1 MAVRELGVEL
11 GSDPSWQWPGQP
23 DEHQSDV
30 AERHLAVQAVVR
42 VRGVDDALKNP
53 GSSFAG
59 RRQLF
64 VVQLHLLEQDG
75 DHCGDAQVE
84 NRVHVGRERSERIR
98 ALRER
103 ALPGLRAL
111 QQSIENDRAHQGLPV
126 REVPVERPDAD
137 AGPLGDLVQRRVG
150 PALDEHVAGHI
161 EQLLAV
167 APRVGPGGAIG
178 VGALFRAHTQSLAAI
193 RRISLRLGL
202 RLPMWRGTVTEEI
215 YPFKE
220 ACMSTRAPNPTA
232 DVSLASERSRDR
244 RWLAL
249 VVIAV
254 AQLMV
259 ALDATIVNIA
269 LPSAQQAL
277 GFDDGDRQWV
287 VTAYTLTFAGLLLL
301 GGRVADHL
309 GGRRAFLIGLL
320 GFAAASAVAGAA
332 TGFGTLVAGRTLQG
346 AFAALLAPTALSM
359 VVVTFTELR
368 ERAKAFG
375 VYGAVASSG
384 GALGLLLGGGLTQY
398 LDWRW
403 CLYVNVAI
411 AVGAMIAG
419 LSVLPDP
426 PVRVRARAAIDV
438 VSGVTITAG
447 LAAVVFACSQAVPH
461 GWTSARVV
469 VPLVVG
475 IVAIGLFLL
484 RQARIPSPLLPL
496 RVLADRSRAGAYVAL
511 AAAVVGSYGMF
522 LMLTYYFQV
531 ILDWSPLHAGLAFL
545 PLAGA
550 VSASA
555 YGLASRL
562 LPRVAAR
569 TLIVPGLLVAAAGLA
584 LLTRLDASSG
594 YLTLLLPAELFLGA
608 GMGCVFTP
616 ALSIATTGVER
627 PDVGVAAATAS
638 TSMQIGGSIGTA
650 VLNTLAITATT
661 AYLSAHTG
669 SARSAREALVHGYA
683 ASTGWAA
690 VLLVVVAVVVRLLFR
705 PVTTERKTP

>member
-1 MAVRELGVEL
+1 
-11 GSDPSWQWPGQP
+11 
-23 DEHQSDV
+23 
-30 AERHLAVQAVVR
+30 
-42 VRGVDDALKNP
+42 
-53 GSSFAG
+53 
-59 RRQLF
+59 
-64 VVQLHLLEQDG
+64 
-75 DHCGDAQVE
+75 
-84 NRVHVGRERSERIR
+84 
-98 ALRER
+98 
-103 ALPGLRAL
+103 
-111 QQSIENDRAHQGLPV
+111 
-126 REVPVERPDAD
+126 
-137 AGPLGDLVQRRVG
+137 
-150 PALDEHVAGHI
+150 
-161 EQLLAV
+161 
-167 APRVGPGGAIG
+167 
-178 VGALFRAHTQSLAAI
+178 
-193 RRISLRLGL
+193 
-202 RLPMWRGTVTEEI
+202 
-215 YPFKE
+215 
-220 ACMSTRAPNPTA
+220 MSTRAPDPTA
-232 DVSLASERSRDR
+232 DVSLESKRSRDR

-309 GGRRAFLIGLL
+309 GGRRAFLIGLF

-332 TGFGTLVAGRTLQG
+332 TGFGMLVAGRALQG

-359 VVVTFTELR
+359 VVVTFTEPR

-403 CLYVNVAI
+403 CLYVNVGI

-419 LSVLPDP
+419 LSLLPDP

-447 LAAVVFACSQAVPH
+447 LAAVVFGCSQAVPH

-469 VPLVVG
+469 VPLVG
-475 IVAIGLFLL
+475 GFLAIGLFLL

-555 YGLASRL
+555 YGLSSRL

-584 LLTRLDASSG
+584 LLSRLDASSG
-594 YLTLLLPAELFLGA
+594 YLTLLLPAELLLGA

-616 ALSIATTGVER
+616 AISIATTGVER

-661 AYLSAHTG
+661 AYLSAHTE

-683 ASTGWAA
+683 TSTGWAA